1 VAVDCSLQ
9 QLGHAPQEDM
19 KKVVSEIYNDK
30 IFHLPNF
37 DYLTMRNLEKKEMQL
52 VLASGG
58 LAGIGLGAAGLTYF
72 GLITVATGGTVGLV
86 VALAGVGVGIYCSS
100 PIIESSDPGQLTR
113 WDIQG
118 LSFQNWLTLGLAWVT
133 LKGQSKTKVFFTNFR
148 TITDLITWKIR
159 SIFKKMKYLKNN
171 IGPIVIFILMLFMSY
186 RDFQLNGSS
195 KEKMYV
201 VYLIVAFIL
210 LLFLIGIY
218 CKYYLKTRK

>member
-1 VAVDCSLQ
+1 
-9 QLGHAPQEDM
+9 M

-37 DYLTMRNLEKKEMQL
+37 DYLTMRNLEKREMQL
-52 VLASGG
+52 VLAGGFCAKASGG

-118 LSFQNWLTLGLAWVT
+118 LSFQN
-133 LKGQSKTKVFFTNFR
+133 
-148 TITDLITWKIR
+148 
-159 SIFKKMKYLKNN
+159 
-171 IGPIVIFILMLFMSY
+171 
-186 RDFQLNGSS
+186 
-195 KEKMYV
+195 
-201 VYLIVAFIL
+201 
-210 LLFLIGIY
+210 
-218 CKYYLKTRK
+218 